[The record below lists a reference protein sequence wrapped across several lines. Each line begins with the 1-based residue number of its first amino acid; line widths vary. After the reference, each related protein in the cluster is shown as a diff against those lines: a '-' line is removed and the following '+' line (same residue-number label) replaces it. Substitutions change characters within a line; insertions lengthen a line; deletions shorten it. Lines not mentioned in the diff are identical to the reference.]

1 VLWFSPTVRVRTG
14 VMRSEVFPAL
24 ANDID
29 KQPTYSSL
37 AKARAFAISIRDVIA
52 AQKTEPSDS

>member
-1 VLWFSPTVRVRTG
+1 VT
-14 VMRSEVFPAL
+14 RSEVFPAL

-37 AKARAFAISIRDVIA
+37 AKARAFANSIRDVIA